1 MLKNLIRA
9 RDRFL
14 GIGEA
19 DISVPI
25 FDGPLK
31 PNNGLESAEV
41 FLECEALD
49 DMCIDASGQLFI
61 SAGNAILR
69 ASSAAQTEV
78 VVELPEIVQALAS
91 FGGGIVAA
99 TRTNL
104 FFIGGQWDGKIV
116 NVVDAINATCINA
129 LRASPNGTLLISDG
143 SQITDYLDW
152 SKDLLGRECSGRLL
166 EYFPDSGK
174 FLARRQKLAYCYGV
188 CADENRILL
197 SESWAHRVLVLEG
210 DTSYAGI
217 QELPGY
223 PSRITPASGGGFWLT
238 VFAPRSQLLE
248 FVLRENAYRQEMMA
262 TIEPKYWIAPAYGSG
277 QNFLEPLQYGGV
289 RQMGILKPWAP
300 ARSYGLIVRL
310 GQDLLPRYSI
320 HSRVGGRHHGITAAL
335 EFGDALLAL
344 SKGSNRILRIS
355 LAELESGVA
364 L

>member
-1 MLKNLIRA
+1 MLKNLMRA

-25 FDGPLK
+25 LDGPLK
-31 PNNGLESAEV
+31 PNNILESAEV
-41 FLECEALD
+41 FLERADLD

-61 SAGNAILR
+61 SAGNTVLR
-69 ASSAAQTEV
+69 VSSAAQTEV
-78 VVELPEIVQALAS
+78 IVQLPEVVQALAA
-91 FGGGIVAA
+91 FGSGIVAA

-116 NVVDAINATCINA
+116 EVMDAINATCINA
-129 LRASPNGTLLISDG
+129 LRASPDGTLLISSG
-143 SQITDYLDW
+143 SQTTDYLDW
-152 SKDLLGRECSGRLL
+152 TKDLLGRERSGRLL
-166 EYFPDSGK
+166 EYFPGTGK
-174 FLARRQKLAYCYGV
+174 FLVRLQKLAYCYGV
-188 CADENRILL
+188 CVHENRILV

-210 DTSYAGI
+210 KTSRTGI

-223 PSRITPASGGGFWLT
+223 PSRIMPASGGGFWLT
-238 VFAPRSQLLE
+238 LFAPRSQLLE

-262 TIEPKYWIAPAYGSG
+262 TIESKYWVAPAYGSG
-277 QNFLEPLQYGGV
+277 QDFLEPLQYGGV

-310 GQDLLPRYSI
+310 DHNLLPQYSI
-320 HSRVGGRHHGITAAL
+320 HSRVGGRHHGVTVAV

-344 SKGSNRILRIS
+344 SKGSNSLLRIPLS
-355 LAELESGVA
+355 ELEQGVA
-364 L
+364 S